1 MAKKK
6 AAPAPRK
13 AKAKKKPGP
22 RSQFRPDMID
32 RVLDLAAERFT
43 TKVAI
48 AKALRT
54 SARTIDTWCEQHIEF
69 EEAVAIAT
77 EGVWM
82 GRPTKYERAHCA
94 KVIELGRAGKSRSQ
108 IAAEFDI
115 ARTTL
120 AEWEEQHPEFRI
132 ALLRAKDLALA
143 HWENQAEAGVFMG
156 PGGSFNTVLWQKI
169 METRHSDEYKSAG
182 LSLGVSGEGSGSGG
196 GKINIT
202 ISADDAAL

>member
-6 AAPAPRK
+6 AKPAPRK
-13 AKAKKKPGP
+13 AKAKQKPGP
-22 RSQFRPDMID
+22 RSTYRPEMIE
-32 RVLDLAAERFT
+32 RVLDLGAERFT

-54 SARTIDTWCEQHIEF
+54 SARTLDTWCEQHVEF

-82 GRPTKYERAHCA
+82 GRPTKYERAHCVKA
-94 KVIELGRAGKSRSQ
+94 IELGRVGKSRSQ

-132 ALLRAKDLALA
+132 ALSRAKDLALA

-156 PGGSFNTVLWQKI
+156 PGGSFNTMLWQKI
-169 METRHSDEYKSAG
+169 MEVRHSDEYKPAG
-182 LSLGVSGEGSGSGG
+182 LNLSVPSEGGAGG
-196 GKINIT
+196 GGIKIT
-202 ISADDAAL
+202 ISQDDANL